1 MELGE
6 DTCFLRGAILQSE
19 TRGTAYR
26 EMSIHFTAPISP
38 LPHPKQLG
46 FQAVSGLINMDV

>member
-26 EMSIHFTAPISP
+26 EMSILFRAPISP